1 MAIGSIVKTLVLDE
15 VVLAFL
21 SKEVR
26 WKYFESTKEA
36 LVIHGILKEKEK
48 KREKGRYK
56 SHGRHKSL
64 RNSKKICWNCGKI
77 RHFRRDYE
85 EEKKKIKKENND
97 FDDESKKYSQKDGGY
112 VFATTLA
119 TCVS

>member
-36 LVIHGILKEKEK
+36 LVIHGILKEKGK

-77 RHFRRDYE
+77 RHFRRDCE
-85 EEKKKIKKENND
+85 EEKKKIKKENNY
-97 FDDESKKYSQKDGGY
+97 FDDESKKSSQKDGY

-119 TCVS
+119 TYVS